1 MAKSKFRT
9 DFKIVRDIEKCIKC
23 QACARVCS
31 NDTHEYDPETD
42 SIMSFNEKCV
52 GCHFCED
59 LCPTGA
65 LTIQRNVPEIKLNS
79 HWDSNSVYNI
89 IKQAETGGVLLTGM
103 GNDKPFKE
111 YFDHIVLNASQ
122 VTNPSIDPLRE
133 PMELETF
140 IGEKPDKIEL
150 IVGSSELQNNELKF
164 ELKTKLPPQLF
175 LKTPIMFSAMSY
187 GSISLNAQKSLAK
200 AATEFGTMW
209 NTGEG
214 GLHED
219 L

>member
-1 MAKSKFRT
+1 MSKSKFRT
-9 DFKIVRDIEKCIKC
+9 DFKIVRDMEKCIKC

-31 NDTHEYDPETD
+31 NDVHEYDHETD
-42 SIMSFNEKCV
+42 SIMSYNEKCA

-65 LTIQRNVPEIKLNS
+65 LIIQRNVPEIKYNS
-79 HWDSNSVYNI
+79 HWDSGSVYNI

-133 PMELETF
+133 PMELKTF
-140 IGEKPDKIEL
+140 IGQKPNKIEFE
-150 IVGSSELQNNELKF
+150 VESSQLRDQNKKLPTTNYKLR
-164 ELKTKLPPQLF
+164 TKIPPQLD

-187 GSISLNAQKSLAK
+187 GSI
-200 AATEFGTMW
+200 
-209 NTGEG
+209 
-214 GLHED
+214 
-219 L
+219 